1 MPVKLRKGTRPPNVA
16 ARLPKQVECD
26 QVQLASGALHFLT
39 FGGGRSTKTFR
50 NVRLTV
56 TRAILAPGSR
66 HAFVRSHLRHI
77 RSSVRA
83 DTLPKVMRLCFPGVP
98 YRINKAEDYA
108 IINTLH
114 KEPSEI
120 WLFGL
125 DDPERSEKILGM
137 EFATIFFNEVSQ
149 LSWKS
154 VSLTLTRLAQ
164 NVNTVQGKQ
173 LPLMALYDCNPPKKR
188 HWCYKVFIEKTDPD
202 TGKPLS
208 NPEDYAAFQM
218 NPRDNPL
225 LPEATKRLYQNMSA
239 KDRLRFWEGEFGE
252 DVEGALWSWDMISA
266 APHRD
271 LWPDF
276 RRIVVAVDP
285 PATTKGVAGVIVV
298 ALGID
303 GKGYV
308 LADRSVS
315 GEAETWAKQAV
326 KAYHQFSADC
336 IVGEVNQGGDMV
348 RATIH
353 AVDPQVSFKS
363 VRATRGKVKRA
374 EPVAALY
381 AQKKVCHVLHGL
393 DDLENQMVE
402 FTTDFDV
409 DVMGYSP
416 DRVDALV
423 WGLTELMLTAQMG
436 LAQIGVQGT

>member
-1 MPVKLRKGTRPPNVA
+1 MPVRMSPRARPNNVA

-26 QVQLASGALHFLT
+26 KVHLASGALHFLT

-50 NVRLTV
+50 NVRLV
-56 TRAILAPGSR
+56 VARALLAPGSR
-66 HAFVRSHLRHI
+66 HALVRSHLRHI
-77 RSSVRA
+77 RASVRA
-83 DTLPKVMRLCFPGVP
+83 DTLPKVMRLCFPSVP
-98 YRINKAEDYA
+98 YSVNKAEDYA
-108 IINTLH
+108 LINTLH

-125 DDPERSEKILGM
+125 DDPERAEKILGM

-164 NVNTVQGKQ
+164 NVATVQGKQ

-188 HWCYKVFIEKTDPD
+188 HWVYKVFIEKLDPD
-202 TGKPLS
+202 TGKPLP
-208 NPEDYAAFQM
+208 NPSDYAAFQM

-239 KDRLRFWEGEFGE
+239 KDRLRFWDGEFGE

-285 PATTKGVAGVIVV
+285 PATPKGVAGVVVV
-298 ALGID
+298 ALGVD
-303 GKGYV
+303 GLGYV

-315 GEAETWAKQAV
+315 GEAETWAKAAV
-326 KAYHQFSADC
+326 KAYHQFQADVV
-336 IVGEVNQGGDMV
+336 VGEVNQGGDMV
-348 RATIH
+348 RAVIH
-353 AVDPQVSFKS
+353 AVDSRVSFKS
-363 VRATRGKVKRA
+363 VRATRGKSKRA

-381 AQKKVCHVLHGL
+381 RQKKVFHVLHGL

-409 DVMGYSP
+409 AVMGYSP

-423 WGLTELMLTAQMG
+423 WGLTELMLLAQMG
-436 LAQIGVQGT
+436 MATIGVNGT